1 MEEKY
6 RQRELITP
14 ARMIFV
20 FRLGAGE
27 CHKKL
32 TGVCSLERAR
42 PDRTKDNGEESDY
55 DFCPKLLKSLTSGNF
70 PVRIARKMPVDI
82 IQYKCGHWQF
92 NDGQHRTCIA
102 KRKNLSFE
110 AELSTSSTKLCDACT
125 GKDSETA
132 EVW

>member
-1 MEEKY
+1 MSFL
-6 RQRELITP
+6 ELITP
-14 ARMIFV
+14 AGMTFV
-20 FRLGAGE
+20 FRMRAGE

-32 TGVCSLERAR
+32 TGICSLERDR
-42 PDRTKDNGEESDY
+42 PDRTKDTGDESDY
-55 DFCPKLLKSLTSGNF
+55 DFCPKLLKSLTGGKF

-82 IQYKCGHWQF
+82 IQYNCGHWQF

-110 AELSTSSTKLCDACT
+110 AEVSTLSTKPCGVCA
-125 GKDSETA
+125 GKISDSA